1 MFCFKQFSVND
12 DRCAMKIG
20 TDGVLLGAWVDV
32 KGAKRVLDVGTG
44 SGLISMMI
52 AQRNEYAIITGI
64 DIDAG
69 AVVQAKEN
77 VKDSPWVDRI
87 EVMECDFNDPVE
99 LDGMEFDLIVSNPP
113 FYTADTRS
121 DDVQRAMARN
131 ASSLPLP
138 LLMTNAERLL
148 SADGVLSIIVPSDE
162 AKFVIGEGALNTLFL
177 VRKCEVCSRVG
188 NAPKRTLLEF
198 SRRIVTTEQS
208 EMVIYGED
216 DGYTEEFMELTKGFY
231 MKLGIR
237 N

>member
-1 MFCFKQFSVND
+1 MFCFKQFRVND

-20 TDGVLLGAWVDV
+20 TDGVLLGAWTDV

-44 SGLISMMI
+44 SGLISLMI
-52 AQRNEYAIITGI
+52 AQRNEDSIITGI
-64 DIDAG
+64 DIDSE
-69 AVVQAKEN
+69 AVWQAKEN

-87 EVMECDFNDPVE
+87 EVMECDFNEAVE

-138 LLMTNAERLL
+138 LLIKNAERLL
-148 SADGVLSIIVPSDE
+148 SADGVLSIIVPCDE

-177 VRKCEVCSRVG
+177 VRKCEVCSRAG
-188 NAPKRTLLEF
+188 MSPKRTLLEF
-198 SRRIVTTEQS
+198 SRRIEPTETR
-208 EMVIYGED
+208 EIVIYGD
-216 DGYTEEFMELTKGFY
+216 DGSYTSEFMELTRDFY
-231 MKLGIR
+231 L
-237 N
+237 